1 MTPHDAGAL
10 GGSDQEIGRDDQRVS
25 DPKVDFAGVLA
36 QVIPVA
42 LLAVVVESRNGHELR
57 ARTRAPR
64 AQAPTVKWYW
74 WPFATTWRYVSGQPP
89 QEDKKRIFRDLLIE
103 TVVLIFLVFIE
114 MAALL
119 TADGSDAAVLNWFA
133 GRPGAV
139 LVGVL
144 LVLVGQLYVN
154 SLVQTYRSRRKLT
167 LRRARKIR
175 AVSRISLL
183 LTIGVAV
190 WATTHYYL

>member
-1 MTPHDAGAL
+1 MT
-10 GGSDQEIGRDDQRVS
+10 

-42 LLAVVVESRNGHELR
+42 ILAVVVESRSAHELR

-64 AQAPTVKWYW
+64 TQVPTVKWCW
-74 WPFATTWRYVSGQPP
+74 RPFVMVWRHVSGQPP
-89 QEDKKRIFRDLLIE
+89 QQDKKQIFRDLLTE
-103 TVVLIFLVFIE
+103 AVVLIFLVFIE

-119 TADGSDAAVLNWFA
+119 TADGSETALLNWFA
-133 GRPGAV
+133 GRPGAIA
-139 LVGVL
+139 VGVL
-144 LVLVGQLYVN
+144 LVLVGQLYIN

-167 LRRARKIR
+167 LRRARKVR
-175 AVSRISLL
+175 AVSRDLLL

-190 WATTHYYL
+190 WATIHYYV